1 MIEYQGYTGVFEF
14 DAELALFA
22 GHVVDLR
29 DELYFEGES
38 VEELSESMRRAV
50 DQYLEVC
57 KIRGEKPEKPFS
69 GRFNV
74 RVGPTTHRQIAAA
87 AAAAGL
93 SMNEWISGLLES
105 GLSAIDRAAE
115 VLVLDDSRKTKS
127 KGASSTKSKSPAP
140 RRKVPKPR
148 AAKAAAAKAPAK
160 AASAT
165 ARARKAKTSASRK
178 PATKA
183 R

>member
-50 DQYLEVC
+50 DQYLEVL

-115 VLVLDDSRKTKS
+115 VLVLDDFRKTKS
-127 KGASSTKSKSPAP
+127 KGASSTKSKSPTP
-140 RRKVPKPR
+140 RRKSPKPR

-165 ARARKAKTSASRK
+165 ARPRKAKTSTSRK